1 MTREEIKAKLEQA
14 KTNKVLPE
22 KMRALSIAKYEKMLA
37 DLPEDKPAKAEPK
50 KVEKKEAKKPTSKGG
65 KVKVKSVKIHWAEG
79 DTSKYDNFPK
89 TYKSFEEANKAI
101 LPVYKDFIESG
112 SGGYN
117 KVKFTVVFNDDE
129 DYEGRLDVSESEDNP
144 TKVHNVIG
152 QHIKDFLDY
161 QLSEKSRSS
170 EESKKEI
177 REWLD
182 KYDLELEAKKSKKP
196 APNKTEDKK
205 AESKEDYDC
214 DKLIAEVKAKRE
226 KAKKS
231 AEKSAKKPEVTKAK
245 ERIEKTYEAI
255 ETKVEKGEFT
265 KTQLQKLIEETRE
278 YLKRL
283 EKAIKSL

>member
-22 KMRALSIAKYEKMLA
+22 NMRALSIAKYEKMLA

-50 KVEKKEAKKPTSKGG
+50 KAEKTGYKYKLGDMYRSDFDYEGMMEYAKKANDKTPLKDLKKLADSMEDVNYHTEAKKIFALIDK
-65 KVKVKSVKIHWAEG
+65 K
-79 DTSKYDNFPK
+79 
-89 TYKSFEEANKAI
+89 NKAS
-101 LPVYKDFIESG
+101 KDE
-112 SGGYN
+112 
-117 KVKFTVVFNDDE
+117 
-129 DYEGRLDVSESEDNP
+129 P
-144 TKVHNVIG
+144 
-152 QHIKDFLDY
+152 
-161 QLSEKSRSS
+161 
-170 EESKKEI
+170 
-177 REWLD
+177 
-182 KYDLELEAKKSKKP
+182 KKSEP
-196 APNKTEDKK
+196 KK
-205 AESKEDYDC
+205 AESKEPDYDC